1 DELWSLFHFLNRGLL
16 GGRRDFQERYAQPIA
31 EGSPTVAAH
40 LRRRIRPFVLR
51 RRKEDVARE
60 LPPRTDLVIR
70 FALSSEERELYEA
83 ILAATR
89 ETVVARLGEGG
100 SVLAALE
107 ALLRLRQA
115 CCHPALLPGK
125 EAATSTKVELL
136 VDRLEQAVGD
146 GHKALVFS
154 QWTSLLDL
162 VEPRL
167 REAGIA
173 FLRLDGSTVDRG
185 GVV

>member
-1 DELWSLFHFLNRGLL
+1 TLTSYAILRLDADALAARRWSVVVLDEAQAIKNPESQVSQAAFRLDADFRLCLSGTPVENRLDELWSLFHFLNRGLL

-125 EAATSTKVELL
+125 
-136 VDRLEQAVGD
+136 
-146 GHKALVFS
+146 
-154 QWTSLLDL
+154 
-162 VEPRL
+162 
-167 REAGIA
+167 
-173 FLRLDGSTVDRG
+173 
-185 GVV
+185 